1 MCPCDRRSGT
11 GAAGYQTLQGK
22 RNPTVASLRSDVV
35 AWALGLVSG
44 IDVGDSR
51 LILLVDELPERQ
63 AELASALEQEGFSV
77 RLVSAGSEAQR
88 LLADAQLV
96 LLVLGPAG
104 GPSRALLQH
113 LLARDDEGQG
123 PAIIAL
129 VPTDERAA
137 VVAVLRLGAEVV
149 CTPVDPDELVARM
162 GRCLQDR
169 ERLTSLLS
177 RVASLERLSVTDGL
191 TGVHNHR
198 YFQERLR
205 EEFRRAQ
212 RYDDTLSLILID
224 LDHFKAFN
232 DTHGHQVG
240 DIVLRDVAASLQR
253 SVRETDLLARYGG
266 EEFAILLPRT
276 PLAGA
281 LTVAER
287 VWRELGQLH
296 TGPQRT
302 LRVTASL
309 GVSTFPHHAVSS
321 AELLV
326 RAADQALYRAKD
338 EGRNRICLYVAPSP
352 FDRPTPR

>member
-1 MCPCDRRSGT
+1 M
-11 GAAGYQTLQGK
+11 
-22 RNPTVASLRSDVV
+22 
-35 AWALGLVSG
+35 VSG
-44 IDVGDSR
+44 SDVGDRR

-63 AELASALEQEGFSV
+63 AELASTLEQEGFSV

-88 LLADAQLV
+88 RIDEAHLV

-113 LLARDDEGQG
+113 LVGRDDDGTG
-123 PAIIAL
+123 PRIIAL
-129 VPTDERAA
+129 VPAEERAA
-137 VVAVLRLGAEVV
+137 VLAALRLGAEVV
-149 CTPVDPDELVARM
+149 RSPVDLEELLARM
-162 GRCLQDR
+162 ARCIH
-169 ERLTSLLS
+169 ERQRLS
-177 RVASLERLSVTDGL
+177 ALVTRVASLERLSITDGL
-191 TGVHNHR
+191 TQVHNHR
-198 YFQERLR
+198 YFQDRLR

-212 RYDDTLSLILID
+212 RYDDPLSLILID

-232 DTHGHQVG
+232 DQHGHQVG
-240 DIVLRDVAASLQR
+240 DIVLCDVAASLQR

-287 VWRELGQLH
+287 VWRELGALY

-309 GVSTFPHHAVSS
+309 GVSAFPHHAVNS
-321 AELLV
+321 AEQLV
-326 RAADQALYRAKD
+326 RSADQALYRAKD
-338 EGRNRICLYVAPSP
+338 EGRNRICLHVSPSP
-352 FDRPTPR
+352 LDGTTPR

>member
-1 MCPCDRRSGT
+1 MGDR
-11 GAAGYQTLQGK
+11 
-22 RNPTVASLRSDVV
+22 
-35 AWALGLVSG
+35 
-44 IDVGDSR
+44 R
-51 LILLVDELPERQ
+51 LILLVDEVPERQ
-63 AELASALEQEGFSV
+63 AELASTLEQGGFSV
-77 RLVSAGSEAQR
+77 RLVSAGPEAQR
-88 LLADAQLV
+88 RLAETDLV
-96 LLVLGPAG
+96 LLSLGPAG
-104 GPSRALLQH
+104 APSRALLQH
-113 LLARDDEGQG
+113 LMARDDNGSG
-123 PAIIAL
+123 PGIIAL
-129 VPTDERAA
+129 VPAEERAA

-149 CTPVDPDELVARM
+149 CTPVEPEELMARM
-162 GRCLQDR
+162 ERCLR
-169 ERLTSLLS
+169 ERQRVNELLT
-177 RVASLERLSVTDGL
+177 RVTSLERLSVTDGL

-240 DIVLRDVAASLQR
+240 DIVLCDVAGSLQR

-309 GVSTFPHHAVSS
+309 GISTFPHHAVSS

-338 EGRNRICLYVAPSP
+338 EGRNRICLYVSSSP
-352 FDRPTPR
+352 FDRLTPR

>member
-1 MCPCDRRSGT
+1 MGDR
-11 GAAGYQTLQGK
+11 
-22 RNPTVASLRSDVV
+22 
-35 AWALGLVSG
+35 
-44 IDVGDSR
+44 R

-63 AELASALEQEGFSV
+63 AELASTLEQEGFSV

-88 LLADAQLV
+88 LLAEADLV

-113 LLARDDEGQG
+113 LMARDDDGTG
-123 PAIIAL
+123 PSILAL
-129 VPTDERAA
+129 VPTEERAA

-149 CTPVDPDELVARM
+149 RTPADTDELVARM
-162 GRCLQDR
+162 GKCLQER
-169 ERLTSLLS
+169 ERLNELLT
-177 RVASLERLSVTDGL
+177 RVTSLERLSVTDGL

-287 VWRELGQLH
+287 VWRELGVLL
-296 TGPQRT
+296 TGPERT

-309 GVSTFPHHAVSS
+309 GVSTFPHHAVNS
-321 AELLV
+321 AEQLV
-326 RAADQALYRAKD
+326 HSADQALYRAKD

>member
-1 MCPCDRRSGT
+1 
-11 GAAGYQTLQGK
+11 
-22 RNPTVASLRSDVV
+22 
-35 AWALGLVSG
+35 
-44 IDVGDSR
+44 VGDRR

-63 AELASALEQEGFSV
+63 AGLASTLEQAGFAV

-88 LLADAQLV
+88 CLAETDLV

-104 GPSRALLQH
+104 APSRALLQH
-113 LLARDDEGQG
+113 LMARDDDGTG
-123 PAIIAL
+123 PSIIAL
-129 VPTDERAA
+129 VPAEEHAA

-149 CTPVDPDELVARM
+149 CTPVEPDELMARM
-162 GRCLQDR
+162 VRCLR
-169 ERLTSLLS
+169 ERQRRNELLA
-177 RVASLERLSVTDGL
+177 RVTSLERLSVTDGL

-198 YFQERLR
+198 YFQDRLR

-212 RYDDTLSLILID
+212 RYDDTLSHILID

-232 DTHGHQVG
+232 DQHGHQVG
-240 DIVLRDVAASLQR
+240 DIVLCDVAASLQQ

-287 VWRELGQLH
+287 VWRELGVLQ

-309 GVSTFPHHAVSS
+309 GVSTFPHHAVNS
-321 AELLV
+321 AEMLV
-326 RAADQALYRAKD
+326 RSADQALYRAKD
-338 EGRNRICLYVAPSP
+338 EGRNRICLYVTPSP